1 LSYFNAYLKGII
13 RIDFTR
19 LVKESKT
26 AGGNRR
32 ELASGIKRG
41 RLGGNCVYPLFE

>member
-26 AGGNRR
+26 AGANRW
-32 ELASGIKRG
+32 EPVPGKKRG
-41 RLGGNCVYPLFE
+41 RLGDNCVYPLFE